1 VILGRVPLRGGSRG
15 RPSLGPARRGQ
26 RQAEEPDRTLSERFV
41 KLLPFLTVPFVFGL
55 IAFDERT
62 VLLFGMT
69 YGVGLVVLATA
80 VGVYD
85 ARRNP
90 AP

>member
-1 VILGRVPLRGGSRG
+1 M
-15 RPSLGPARRGQ
+15 AD
-26 RQAEEPDRTLSERFV
+26 EPDRTLSRRFGM
-41 KLLPFLTVPFVFGL
+41 LLPFLTVPFLFGL
-55 IAFDERT
+55 TAFEGDT
-62 VLLFGMT
+62 VLLFGLV
-69 YGVGLVVLATA
+69 YGVGLVLLATA

>member
-1 VILGRVPLRGGSRG
+1 MSDG
-15 RPSLGPARRGQ
+15 
-26 RQAEEPDRTLSERFV
+26 PDRALSERFV
-41 KLLPFLTVPFVFGL
+41 TVVPFLTLPFLAGLVAFEGGTVM
-55 IAFDERT
+55 
-62 VLLFGMT
+62 LFGIA
-69 YGVGLVVLATA
+69 YGVALVVLATA